1 MKYRELLDLYKK
13 GELSDEQ
20 KKEIKA
26 DIEKQEA
33 ISEFLFEND
42 EIPALSNSSLESE
55 IPDDNS
61 DFDEKRFYKMI
72 KKSIRKAFLK
82 LGIVVAAAVLVLV
95 IVANTALPHIVNAF
109 YYNPVKISGTTKNGV
124 DTSLISLDTSIYTEL
139 FTPGYYR
146 YHVGAF
152 EEGWGKYDIQIL
164 QNTSHNGQFRT
175 VYGTIEKGK
184 MTLFDD
190 TVFKLPTQ
198 NAFAS
203 DEIQG
208 VGGYSG
214 TAAAGTVE
222 NAEKKLMELDEND
235 YYVSYVTLNKVMTY
249 DELVKW
255 SNESGIIPD
264 WCAVCYQNEKG
275 TYDYYARDIVGF
287 NYLTSCGEMGY
298 DSEKYPY
305 LNYFDMLETI
315 ENFPEENFSSDV
327 MKEHMLSMLRY
338 MRDNKE
344 FRDMVGCTMAEPS
357 MNALIDNIE
366 EFGLNIYGFVVV
378 AQKDRILEISQN
390 ENVHYIYTTPLV

>member
-13 GELSDEQ
+13 NELDNIRRAEV
-20 KKEIKA
+20 EA

-33 ISEFLFEND
+33 ISEYLFENE
-42 EIPALSNSSLESE
+42 EIIDFSDPCLQSDISDA
-55 IPDDNS
+55 DM
-61 DFDEKRFYKMI
+61 DFDEKRFNKMI

-82 LGIVVAAAVLVLV
+82 LGIAVAVIVLGLV
-95 IVANTALPHIVNAF
+95 IAANTALPHVVDAF
-109 YYNPVKISGTTKNGV
+109 YYNPAKISGTTSNGI
-124 DTSLISLDTSIYTEL
+124 DTNQISLDTAIYTEL

-152 EEGWGKYDIQIL
+152 EEGWGKYDIQIF
-164 QNTSHNGQFRT
+164 QNTSYNGQFRT

-198 NAFAS
+198 NAFAT
-203 DEIQG
+203 DEIEG
-208 VGGYSG
+208 MAGCG
-214 TAAAGTVE
+214 TAAAGTAV
-222 NAEKKLMELDEND
+222 NAKEKLKELDESD
-235 YYVSYVTLNKVMTY
+235 YYVSYVTLNRVMTY

-255 SNESGIIPD
+255 SNLSGIVPD

-275 TYDYYARDIVGF
+275 SYDYHAGDIVGF
-287 NYLTSCGEMGY
+287 NFLTSCGEMGY
-298 DSEKYPY
+298 DNEKYPY

-315 ENFPEENFSSDV
+315 ESFPKDNFSSDV
-327 MKEHMLSMLRY
+327 MKEHMLSMLSY

-357 MNALIDNIE
+357 MNGLIDNIE
-366 EFGLNIYGFVVV
+366 EYGLNIYGFVVV

-390 ENVHYIYTTPLV
+390 ENVPYIYTTPLV

>member
-13 GELSDEQ
+13 DQLDNS
-20 KKEIKA
+20 KKAEVEA

-33 ISEFLFEND
+33 ISEFLFENE
-42 EIPALSNSSLESE
+42 EIPMLSDDEFKSE
-55 IPDDNS
+55 IPDS
-61 DFDEKRFYKMI
+61 STDFDEKRFNKMI

-82 LGIVVAAAVLVLV
+82 LGIAVAAVVLVLV
-95 IVANTALPHIVNAF
+95 IAANTALPHIVDAF
-109 YYNPVKISGTTKNGV
+109 YYNPAKVSGTSSNGI
-124 DTSLISLDTSIYTEL
+124 DTNQISLDTAIYTEL

-198 NAFAS
+198 NAFAT
-203 DEIQG
+203 DEIEG
-208 VGGYSG
+208 MAGCG

-222 NAEKKLMELDEND
+222 NAREKLKELDEND
-235 YYVSYVTLNKVMTY
+235 YYVSYVTLDKVMTY

-255 SNESGIIPD
+255 SNDSGIIPD
-264 WCAVCYQNEKG
+264 WCAVCHQNEEDA
-275 TYDYYARDIVGF
+275 YDYYASDIVGF

-298 DSEKYPY
+298 DNEKYPY

-315 ENFPEENFSSDV
+315 ENLPEDNFSSDI

-344 FRDMVGCTMAEPS
+344 FRDMAGCTMAEPS
-357 MNALIDNIE
+357 MNSLIDNIE

-390 ENVHYIYTTPLV
+390 ENVQYIYTAPLV